1 MVTQE
6 SKYQVTIR
14 GIEHYKQ
21 MENVYGELAL
31 QLLLGR
37 LINIAR
43 PSNQPPSENLK
54 IYRPVG
60 PVPLSELKE
69 ISVNA
74 YSLME
79 ELRKNGEVERD
90 TST

>member
-6 SKYQVTIR
+6 PKYQITIK
-14 GIEHYKQ
+14 GIGHYKQ
-21 MENVYGELAL
+21 MEKVYGELAL

-43 PSNQPPSENLK
+43 PSNQPPSENSKL
-54 IYRPVG
+54 YHPVG
-60 PVPLSELKE
+60 CVPLSELEKF
-69 ISVNA
+69 SVNA